1 MDTNKNDTDGGLS
14 AADNTI
20 YTATFTLTQEGMDG
34 DVVSSLTCSPELD
47 VDNPAFVHVAM
58 SEIGQLFLYRAG
70 IIDKNGELMVPTEEL
85 EDGGL
90 RVVDT
95 GTTKH

>member
-14 AADNTI
+14 AADNTT
-20 YTATFTLTQEGMDG
+20 YSATFTLTQEGMDG
-34 DVVSSLTCSPELD
+34 DVISSLKYSPEID